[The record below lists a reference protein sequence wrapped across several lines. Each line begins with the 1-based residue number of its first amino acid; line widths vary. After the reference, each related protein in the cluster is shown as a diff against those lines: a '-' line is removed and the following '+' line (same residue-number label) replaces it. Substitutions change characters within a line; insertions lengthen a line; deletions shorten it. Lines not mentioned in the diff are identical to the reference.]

1 MIGKFCFILYV
12 IEWMQHFVYREVRN
26 DSVVTNLACFALVFS
41 ILSISKHIISNYYR
55 ILAVYIHE

>member
-12 IEWMQHFVYREVRN
+12 KEWMQHFVYREVRN
-26 DSVVTNLACFALVFS
+26 DSVVTNPACFALVFS